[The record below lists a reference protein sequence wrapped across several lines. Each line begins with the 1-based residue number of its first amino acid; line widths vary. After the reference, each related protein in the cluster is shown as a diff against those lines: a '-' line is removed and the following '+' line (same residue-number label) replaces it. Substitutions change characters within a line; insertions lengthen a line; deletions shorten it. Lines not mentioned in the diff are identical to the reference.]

1 MLSGEA
7 THTNFIVFDLTWSRL
22 EHTIY
27 HTRGEHANYYNS
39 DAVCYLWKI
48 VLSFSFDFS
57 FCLFGGDFFSIHVVW
72 WDNDDSHKWSWTC
85 KERTSLP
92 PNTTLTT
99 VTLIYYLLNG
109 FNIDMTFVVVLS
121 VSLNDFYLETTT
133 SISRQ
138 QRYEIVKINNWF
150 LPDWKSKSCS
160 L

>member
-1 MLSGEA
+1 
-7 THTNFIVFDLTWSRL
+7 
-22 EHTIY
+22 
-27 HTRGEHANYYNS
+27 
-39 DAVCYLWKI
+39 

-57 FCLFGGDFFSIHVVW
+57 FCLFDGVCFSIHVVW
-72 WDNDDSHKWSWTC
+72 WDNDHSHKWSWTC